1 MAKSNGWVNGL
12 KKCAREFFNLL
23 IYGSKDGID
32 GLFDDIVYPRD
43 NYTMQ
48 REVEV
53 ELHFTL
59 KIKEDASGNSNDFNT
74 QADLEN
80 GSN

>member
-1 MAKSNGWVNGL
+1 MAKSNGWVNGF
-12 KKCAREFFNLL
+12 KKRVRELL
-23 IYGSKDGID
+23 EVLAYDCGCVVCEELSCLRNNHAAK
-32 GLFDDIVYPRD
+32 
-43 NYTMQ
+43 

-59 KIKEDASGNSNDFNT
+59 KIKEDKSSNSNDSDTEAN
-74 QADLEN
+74 LEN